1 MGVETSCDRIV
12 RAYTI
17 NNARITF
24 EEELKGSIEPGKLAD
39 LVVLSADYLTVP
51 ESEIQRLAAHP
62 VGSRYAFLVE
72 QRDMLAGLAELSIG
86 ATDLAVAHLRRSVAI
101 DTSDSR

>member
-39 LVVLSADYLTVP
+39 LVILSADYLTVRRAR
-51 ESEIQRLAAHP
+51 SS
-62 VGSRYAFLVE
+62 GSR
-72 QRDMLAGLAELSIG
+72 
-86 ATDLAVAHLRRSVAI
+86 RSPP
-101 DTSDSR
+101 